1 MTDFNGVNHDDLHL
15 VRVQRGLEGM
25 RIDPQDGAL
34 VLGRSA
40 SGRAADMNTFHYT
53 LNAVVANHAMGT
65 HFDASCYVIVA
76 PLGTTC
82 HEGGNVPSG
91 MMPADTYFHAD
102 AQGEMTLPDAVL
114 LAPAGAAVPQ
124 DLAQLVET
132 YPAGD
137 TPEQTMAN
145 RNAAVR
151 GVLARRGA
159 PMFEVDHDNW
169 IGKPMPGLQDI
180 NDFRDAFAQ
189 GCEMSCG
196 RHESAA
202 EGTWEKL
209 VGLYES
215 KADMYLKGQRMY
227 EDEWET
233 NGRTDSVYA
242 ILTARKEQ
250 MNAFLDERKANHA
263 DPKAMAFYQRTL
275 DALAQTYD
283 DRLAQMRH
291 AELKD
296 RLYDHYYTAHEG
308 QMQGPFAKDDFVG
321 MVRGG
326 QVRDDTLVWRAEM
339 TAWTT
344 MGRLPERASLAEL
357 AAHVEKPPAM
367 VSSFMRPP
375 EKTDTPQEKTMRVT
389 VAPA

>member
-1 MTDFNGVNHDDLHL
+1 
-15 VRVQRGLEGM
+15 
-25 RIDPQDGAL
+25 
-34 VLGRSA
+34 
-40 SGRAADMNTFHYT
+40 
-53 LNAVVANHAMGT
+53 
-65 HFDASCYVIVA
+65 
-76 PLGTTC
+76 
-82 HEGGNVPSG
+82 
-91 MMPADTYFHAD
+91 
-102 AQGEMTLPDAVL
+102 
-114 LAPAGAAVPQ
+114 
-124 DLAQLVET
+124 
-132 YPAGD
+132 
-137 TPEQTMAN
+137 MAN

-215 KADMYLKGQRMY
+215 KADMYLKGQRLY